1 MRRFLLKHRWA
12 TILVVGLMLF
22 ATSGATLSRMTCFS
36 EGHSVLSFGAADDC
50 CPDEASGPGL
60 KAVCCELSQARAGII
75 AFVPHDMLALA
86 PVLMALDAVPV
97 MVVLEIVSTGTSWLE
112 SRPPP
117 LLAPERLASISSF
130 LI

>member
-12 TILVVGLMLF
+12 TVLVMGLMLF

-50 CPDEASGPGL
+50 CPEETSGPGL
-60 KAVCCELSQARAGII
+60 KAACCELSQAKAGIV
-75 AFVPHDMLALA
+75 AFVAHDALALA
-86 PVLMALDAVPV
+86 PMLMALDAVPV
-97 MVVLEIVSTGTSWLE
+97 TVVLETASTGTSWLE

-117 LLAPERLASISSF
+117 LRAPERLASISSF

>member
-1 MRRFLLKHRWA
+1 MRRFLLRHRWA
-12 TILVVGLMLF
+12 TIAVVGLMLF

-36 EGHSVLSFGAADDC
+36 EGHSVLSFGGADDC
-50 CPDEASGPGL
+50 CPEEESGAGL
-60 KAVCCELSQARAGII
+60 KAACCELSQAQAGPI
-75 AFVPHDMLALA
+75 AFVPHDVLALA

-97 MVVLEIVSTGTSWLE
+97 VVALERSFVPVSWLD

-117 LLAPERLASISSF
+117 LLAPERLASIASF